1 VIPRSA
7 SLTLLWLL
15 LVACGQATSAP
26 AADDPEPTRSATPST
41 SPTPSPSSPQTSS
54 ATRPLDDFPLAR
66 GYPETNGDDGSP
78 VRVTDESGVGD
89 LTFCGRPARSLAEPV
104 APADLIG
111 TTYTGEAEDSRGCT
125 LVRYDDEGLAAK
137 ALAMLRLA
145 VEECPEDEE
154 GGTALVYTGT
164 NRHTGNE
171 AFTITER
178 YRVLLT
184 FPWVAGW

>member
-7 SLTLLWLL
+7 SLALLWLL

-78 VRVTDESGVGD
+78 VRVTDESGSV
-89 LTFCGRPARSLAEPV
+89 TSRSAV
-104 APADLIG
+104 APPG
-111 TTYTGEAEDSRGCT
+111 PWPSQSRPRT
-125 LVRYDDEGLAAK
+125 
-137 ALAMLRLA
+137 
-145 VEECPEDEE
+145 
-154 GGTALVYTGT
+154 
-164 NRHTGNE
+164 
-171 AFTITER
+171 
-178 YRVLLT
+178 
-184 FPWVAGW
+184 